1 MAPLGSSDT
10 HPQAPTGSGLTLV
23 YLEIPAFGRHSNGL
37 AGSISICG
45 AERFAIRWLEDDRED
60 NRTSRFEQEAANPLI
75 ANLAIEPTIFW

>member
-45 AERFAIRWLEDDRED
+45 AERFAIR
-60 NRTSRFEQEAANPLI
+60 
-75 ANLAIEPTIFW
+75 